1 MTAIG
6 PTVKYHI
13 HTTCLPTG
21 WSSLYKYTAE
31 LICLDSYRP
40 SQEHHCQA
48 LMAVTT
54 PLSLPAWEQA
64 LSSHPDR
71 AFAQY
76 ICRSLHHGFRIDL
89 PVHPPGYAL
98 ERHDIIVDPPP
109 PKNFNSVADALSL
122 APGAIRG
129 LTFVPLLR
137 RPHHGSH
144 SRPPTVSAFL

>member
-6 PTVKYHI
+6 PTVKYYI
-13 HTTCLPTG
+13 HTTCLPAG

-31 LICLDSYRP
+31 LICLDSCRP
-40 SQEHHCQA
+40 SREHHFQA

-71 AFAQY
+71 AFARY
-76 ICRSLHHGFRIDL
+76 ICRSLCDGFRIDL

-98 ERHDIIVDPPP
+98 ERHDIICCPT
-109 PKNFNSVADALSL
+109 PKIFNSVADALSL

-137 RPHHGSH
+137 QPHHGSH
-144 SRPPTVSAFL
+144 SRPPTVFVFL

>member
-1 MTAIG
+1 MIHWDVAASTFLLRSGSARLGQVFRFLHHYYGVTAIG

-31 LICLDSYRP
+31 LICLDFYRP

-48 LMAVTT
+48 IMAVTT

-76 ICRSLHHGFRIDL
+76 ICQSLRNGFRIDL
-89 PVHPPGYAL
+89 PIHPPGYAL
-98 ERHDIIVDPPP
+98 ERHDIIC
-109 PKNFNSVADALSL
+109 
-122 APGAIRG
+122 
-129 LTFVPLLR
+129 
-137 RPHHGSH
+137 
-144 SRPPTVSAFL
+144 